1 VNRVVVQRLLGLLVE
16 RMATAAPPRNADGG
30 VGPAGRRPRRV
41 QCTSACLEDLQ
52 TDAFAQFGVAPRK
65 PRLRVQVRQPALVW
79 IQIGDVLADR
89 GHRQVG
95 GKGFNG
101 PSHFS
106 FEVDGDRGSRMTI
119 RA

>member
-1 VNRVVVQRLLGLLVE
+1 
-16 RMATAAPPRNADGG
+16 MAGGDAAVPP
-30 VGPAGRRPRRV
+30 
-41 QCTSACLEDLQ
+41 
-52 TDAFAQFGVAPRK
+52 
-65 PRLRVQVRQPALVW
+65 VRARDS
-79 IQIGDVLADR
+79 QIGDVLADR